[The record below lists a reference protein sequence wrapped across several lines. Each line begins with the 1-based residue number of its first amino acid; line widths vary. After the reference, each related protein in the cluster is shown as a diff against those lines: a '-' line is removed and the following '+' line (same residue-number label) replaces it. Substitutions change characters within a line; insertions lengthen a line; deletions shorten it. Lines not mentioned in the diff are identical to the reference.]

1 MPKAAFTATFA
12 TLLAAV
18 LLFAVGGV
26 AEARLATNQQERAV
40 AKLVRNHPKQGRPRL
55 VHDSYLHLVARAKA
69 LDMAKRDYFG
79 HVDPDGIGANH
90 RLKMTG
96 YGLPDYYA
104 QQRDVTNIEAL
115 AAGDRH
121 TPKVAFAAWMNSPDH
136 RVHVLATDPFF
147 ADQTRFGVGYAKSVR
162 SKYTHYYVFVSAP
175 PSTAKLR
182 PLTKKKVNLF
192 LRKTPRQIERLR
204 GKKG

>member
-1 MPKAAFTATFA
+1 M
-12 TLLAAV
+12 V
-18 LLFAVGGV
+18 Y
-26 AEARLATNQQERAV
+26 
-40 AKLVRNHPKQGRPRL
+40 
-55 VHDSYLHLVARAKA
+55 DSYLHLVARAKA

-90 RLKMTG
+90 RLEMTG
-96 YGLPDYYA
+96 YGLPDFYNQERSA
-104 QQRDVTNIEAL
+104 TGNVEAL

-121 TPKVAFAAWMNSPDH
+121 TPRSAFRAWMNSPGH
-136 RVHVLATDPFF
+136 KTHVLATDPFF

-162 SKYTHYYVFVSAP
+162 STYTHYYVFVSAP
-175 PSTAKLR
+175 PSTRKLR
-182 PLTKKKVNLF
+182 PLTKQKANLF